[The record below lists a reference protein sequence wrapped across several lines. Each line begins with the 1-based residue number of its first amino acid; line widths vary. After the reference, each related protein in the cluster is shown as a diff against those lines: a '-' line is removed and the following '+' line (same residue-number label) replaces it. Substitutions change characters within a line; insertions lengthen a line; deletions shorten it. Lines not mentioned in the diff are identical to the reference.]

1 MLPRLFRTPRVFQW
15 AVASTTTP
23 SSTPRDRA
31 RRRADLT
38 RRGAISL
45 ALLLVIGVVS
55 ACATTP
61 PTRRDVVVGLVGE
74 PHTVFDDDPSARF
87 IASAV
92 TETLV
97 RRDAHDE
104 LVPRLAESVPT
115 LENGGLR
122 VVTDNADAP
131 DGRLVAT
138 FRLRDAKWQDGVPI
152 TATDVRFAWQQDG
165 AATLGTFARWTA
177 DRISDVQVLGL
188 REVRVLYRN
197 AERWDDYALA
207 PHVMPTHRLAQATP
221 EQRTAYAREPV
232 HAGAFAIAAWL
243 PGSITLSAYPGYVL
257 GTPKLG
263 RLEIHFFPTRAAALQ
278 ALLRGDVDI
287 APWPVLEADLAKTLD
302 RFADG
307 THLLAHY
314 VPTETG
320 TLLRFG
326 SDPKRFGDP
335 LVRKAIELT
344 IDRQSIVDDVFVGRA
359 RVPRTYL
366 LPPQWAAT
374 EDVPPARPDRDRAR
388 ALLTEAGF
396 SKGEFGIVERGG
408 ERMTATLGVAAGSQ
422 ARIDVAR
429 RVAGDLAAIGI
440 AVDVRERALPDLLSE
455 VRGGKFDLALTSEE
469 AADPQLASDRWAGL
483 VDPWF
488 DALASFAAQAP
499 DRTEKRAIY
508 AEMERIWTV
517 ALPALPLYQELR
529 VDVAPQSLSGI
540 QPTPSGSALSWN
552 AFEWSFAVH

>member
-1 MLPRLFRTPRVFQW
+1 M
-15 AVASTTTP
+15 TP
-23 SSTPRDRA
+23 SSTRRDRA
-31 RRRADLT
+31 PYRAELIP
-38 RRGAISL
+38 RGAIVL
-45 ALLLVIGVVS
+45 ALLLVVGPIT
-55 ACATTP
+55 ACSTTP
-61 PTRRDVVVGLVGE
+61 PTRRDVVVGLIGE
-74 PHTVFDDDPSARF
+74 PRTVFDDDPSARF
-87 IASAV
+87 VAAAV

-122 VVTDNADAP
+122 VVTDDADAP

-152 TATDVRFAWQQDG
+152 TATDVRFAWQQDR
-165 AATLGTFARWTA
+165 AATPGTLARWTA
-177 DRISDVQVLGL
+177 DRISDIQVFGL
-188 REVRVLYRN
+188 RDIRVLYRN
-197 AERWDDYALA
+197 GERWDDYALG
-207 PHVMPTHRLAQATP
+207 PHVMPSHRLAQATP
-221 EQRTAYAREPV
+221 EQRTAYGREPV
-232 HAGAFAIAAWL
+232 HAGPFAIAAWL

-257 GTPKLG
+257 GAPKLG

-278 ALLRGDVDI
+278 ALLRGDIDI

-326 SDPKRFGDP
+326 PDPKRFGDL

-344 IDRQSIVDDVFVGRA
+344 IDRQSIVNDVFVGRA

-366 LPPQWAAT
+366 LPPQWAAA
-374 EDVPPARPDRDRAR
+374 EDELAARPDRDRAR
-388 ALLTEAGF
+388 ALLVEAGF
-396 SKGEFGIVERGG
+396 SKGEFGIMERAG

-422 ARIDVAR
+422 ARIDVGR

-440 AVDVRERALPDLLSE
+440 AVDVRERPLPDLLNE
-455 VRGGKFDLALTSEE
+455 VRSGHFDLALTSEE

-488 DALASFAAQAP
+488 DALAGLAAQAP
-499 DRTEKRAIY
+499 DRAEKRAIY
-508 AEMERIWTV
+508 AEMERIWTT
-517 ALPALPLYQELR
+517 ALPALPRYQELR
-529 VDVAPQSLSGI
+529 VDVAPQSLAGI

-552 AFEWSFAVH
+552 AFEWTFSVR

>member
-1 MLPRLFRTPRVFQW
+1 MVGLVT
-15 AVASTTTP
+15 ACST
-23 SSTPRDRA
+23 A
-31 RRRADLT
+31 
-38 RRGAISL
+38 
-45 ALLLVIGVVS
+45 
-55 ACATTP
+55 P

-74 PHTVFDDDPSARF
+74 PRTVFDDDPSARF

-104 LVPRLAESVPT
+104 LIPRLAESVPT

-122 VVTDNADAP
+122 VVTDDADAP

-152 TATDVRFAWQQDG
+152 TATDVRFAWQQDQ
-165 AATLGTFARWTA
+165 AATSGTLARWTA
-177 DRISDVQVLGL
+177 DRISDVQVLAV
-188 REVRVLYRN
+188 RDVRVLYRN
-197 AERWDDYALA
+197 GERWDDYALG
-207 PHVMPTHRLAQATP
+207 PHVMPSHRLAQATA
-221 EQRTAYAREPV
+221 EQRTAYGREPV
-232 HAGAFAIAAWL
+232 HAGPFAIAAWL

-257 GTPKLG
+257 GAPKLG
-263 RLEIHFFPTRAAALQ
+263 RLEVHFFTTRAAALQ
-278 ALLRGDVDI
+278 ALLRGDIDI

-335 LVRKAIELT
+335 RVRKAIELT
-344 IDRQSIVDDVFVGRA
+344 VDRQSIVDDVFVGRA

-366 LPPQWAAT
+366 LPPQWAAA
-374 EDVPPARPDRDRAR
+374 EDVPAARPDRDRAR
-388 ALLTEAGF
+388 ALLVEAGF
-396 SKGEFGIVERGG
+396 SKGEFGIIERGG

-429 RVAGDLAAIGI
+429 RVAGDLAAIGV
-440 AVDVRERALPDLLSE
+440 AVDVRERPLPDLLNE
-455 VRGGKFDLALTSEE
+455 VRSGHFDLALTSEE
-469 AADPQLASDRWAGL
+469 AADPQLASDRWTGL

-488 DALASFAAQAP
+488 DALAGLAAQAP
-499 DRTEKRAIY
+499 DRAEKRAIY

-529 VDVAPQSLSGI
+529 VDVAPQNLAGI

-552 AFEWSFAVH
+552 AYEWSFSVR

>member
-1 MLPRLFRTPRVFQW
+1 
-15 AVASTTTP
+15 VAGSTTTR
-23 SSTPRDRA
+23 SNSRRDRA
-31 RRRADLT
+31 SHRADLNS
-38 RRGAISL
+38 RGVISL
-45 ALLLVIGVVS
+45 ALLIVVGVVS
-55 ACATTP
+55 ACTTAP
-61 PTRRDVVVGLVGE
+61 PARRDVVVGLVGE
-74 PHTVFDDDPSARF
+74 PRTVFDDDASARF

-104 LVPRLAESVPT
+104 LIPRLAESVPT
-115 LENGGLR
+115 VENGGLR
-122 VVTDNADAP
+122 VVTDDADAP

-152 TATDVRFAWQQDG
+152 TATDVRFAWQQDR
-165 AATLGTFARWTA
+165 AATPGTVARWTA
-177 DRISDVQVLGL
+177 ERISDIQVLGL
-188 REVRVLYRN
+188 RDLRVLYRN
-197 AERWDDYALA
+197 GERWDDYALG
-207 PHVMPTHRLAQATP
+207 PHVMPAHRLAQATT
-221 EQRTAYAREPV
+221 EQRTAYGREPV

-243 PGSITLSAYPGYVL
+243 PGSVTLSAYPGYVL
-257 GTPKLG
+257 GPPKLG

-278 ALLRGDVDI
+278 ALLRGDIDV

-326 SDPKRFGDP
+326 PEPRRFGDP
-335 LVRKAIELT
+335 LVRKAIELA

-366 LPPQWAAT
+366 LPPQWAAA

-388 ALLTEAGF
+388 AMLTEAGF
-396 SKGEFGIVERGG
+396 TRGEFGILERGG
-408 ERMTATLGVAAGSQ
+408 ERMIATLGVAAGSQ
-422 ARIDVAR
+422 ARVDVAR

-440 AVDVRERALPDLLSE
+440 AVDVRERALPDLLNE
-455 VRGGKFDLALTSEE
+455 VRGGHFDLALTSEE
-469 AADPQLASDRWAGL
+469 AADPQLASERWSGL

-488 DALASFAAQAP
+488 DALARLAAQAP
-499 DRTEKRAIY
+499 DRAEKRAIY

-529 VDVAPQSLSGI
+529 VDVAPQTLTGI

-552 AFEWSFAVH
+552 AFEWSFAVR